1 MKRQH
6 FPPFMPDSIIYWKGF
21 AVLQW
26 NTSTIVDSDRRLTE
40 MLRTILTDTSI
51 NHLYV
56 KILVFVSYDIQCH
69 SVIGYGYFFHFFKRL
84 NVICIYTVRL
94 NKKKCDVNFIKFEH
108 LFFLEKRNEKITAS
122 VVNTL
127 LGWWCVLLI
136 SEPRSELWTGIQR
149 AYTVRVTFSLL
160 HNMSVTFSN
169 TKYTSTW
176 EIPSTTNSIPSW
188 IIFRY

>member
-1 MKRQH
+1 MY
-6 FPPFMPDSIIYWKGF
+6 I
-21 AVLQW
+21 
-26 NTSTIVDSDRRLTE
+26 
-40 MLRTILTDTSI
+40 
-51 NHLYV
+51 
-56 KILVFVSYDIQCH
+56 
-69 SVIGYGYFFHFFKRL
+69 
-84 NVICIYTVRL
+84 RL

-108 LFFLEKRNEKITAS
+108 LFFSWKEKWKKITAS

-188 IIFRY
+188 IIFRYWRLGAPTLTDHSRLSVVKGLLIILLQSRLYLSLTR

>member
-1 MKRQH
+1 MRGDLYKVWTPIIFLKR
-6 FPPFMPDSIIYWKGF
+6 
-21 AVLQW
+21 
-26 NTSTIVDSDRRLTE
+26 E
-40 MLRTILTDTSI
+40 
-51 NHLYV
+51 LYKV
-56 KILVFVSYDIQCH
+56 
-69 SVIGYGYFFHFFKRL
+69 
-84 NVICIYTVRL
+84 
-94 NKKKCDVNFIKFEH
+94 
-108 LFFLEKRNEKITAS
+108 RNEIITAS

-127 LGWWCVLLI
+127 LGWCVLLI

-188 IIFRY
+188 IIFRYWRLGAPTLTDHSRLSVVKGLLIILLQSRLYLSLTR

>member
-1 MKRQH
+1 
-6 FPPFMPDSIIYWKGF
+6 MPDSIIYWIGF

-26 NTSTIVDSDRRLTE
+26 NTSAIVDLDRRLTE
-40 MLRTILTDTSI
+40 MLRTILRDTSI

-56 KILVFVSYDIQCH
+56 KILVFVSCDIQYH
-69 SVIGYGYFFHFFKRL
+69 SVIAYGYFFHFFKRL
-84 NVICIYTVRL
+84 NVIYIYIRL
-94 NKKKCDVNFIKFEH
+94 NKKKMRCELYKVWTPF
-108 LFFLEKRNEKITAS
+108 LCLEKRNEKITTS

>member
-1 MKRQH
+1 MRGDLYKVWTPIIFLKR
-6 FPPFMPDSIIYWKGF
+6 
-21 AVLQW
+21 
-26 NTSTIVDSDRRLTE
+26 E
-40 MLRTILTDTSI
+40 
-51 NHLYV
+51 LYKV
-56 KILVFVSYDIQCH
+56 
-69 SVIGYGYFFHFFKRL
+69 
-84 NVICIYTVRL
+84 
-94 NKKKCDVNFIKFEH
+94 
-108 LFFLEKRNEKITAS
+108 RNEIITAS

-188 IIFRY
+188 IIFRYWRLGAPTLTDHSRLSVVKGLLIILLQSRLYLSLTR